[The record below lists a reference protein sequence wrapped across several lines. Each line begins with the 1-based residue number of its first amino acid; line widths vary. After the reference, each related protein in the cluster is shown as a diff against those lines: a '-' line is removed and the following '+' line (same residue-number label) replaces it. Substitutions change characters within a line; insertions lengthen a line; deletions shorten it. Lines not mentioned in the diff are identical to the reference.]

1 MGGGLTANLTFTN
14 QSDEVMDDWD
24 FTFTTPHRIQ
34 SSQWGL
40 ELLEE
45 VAVNDRL
52 TRYTIQGSEY
62 GETIRPG
69 ESVTIGFNASQGTEL
84 GTSGTP
90 TLNDLFQA
98 DTMSDLIPGLMTTDS
113 FV

>member
-1 MGGGLTANLTFTN
+1 MHGLSHLLGKQRFSIF
-14 QSDEVMDDWD
+14 QEVKSHALACLPE
-24 FTFTTPHRIQ
+24 FSGER
-34 SSQWGL
+34 L

-45 VAVNDRL
+45 VAVNDQL
-52 TRYTIQGSEY
+52 TRYTIRGSDY

-98 DTMSDLIPGLMTTDS
+98 DAMSDLIPGLTTSDS